1 MTRAHASCM
10 CLSQEPR
17 WKVCVG
23 PQFQA
28 VTGDQES
35 GIGWAHSTNWL
46 LLPFL
51 AWPSVESSE
60 WVNQWS
66 WLLSAAPS
74 ASFTYRA
81 GSSPGQQII
90 YQYWWRER
98 AGLRAKWLA
107 SVAGQLDNKG
117 EHRCTCLPAPASP
130 LPGSWPPQLT
140 MTASG
145 QTARWGS
152 PLPRHRIWELK
163 DRGKTVPQN
172 WEIRNDHRQRTRGET
187 GHHKTEEAI
196 WQWGENCH
204 CQFSLTP
211 WAFLMGSRKSV
222 SGSRKC
228 LQGTGNS
235 LVMAWWLGMRE
246 GCSWARGDLACF

>member
-1 MTRAHASCM
+1 MVRAALSCSLSFLHLQSWFFTRTANHLPILMEREGGA
-10 CLSQEPR
+10 QE
-17 WKVCVG
+17 KEG
-23 PQFQA
+23 
-28 VTGDQES
+28 
-35 GIGWAHSTNWL
+35 
-46 LLPFL
+46 
-51 AWPSVESSE
+51 
-60 WVNQWS
+60 
-66 WLLSAAPS
+66 
-74 ASFTYRA
+74 
-81 GSSPGQQII
+81 
-90 YQYWWRER
+90 
-98 AGLRAKWLA
+98 RAKWLS
-107 SVAGQLDNKG
+107 SVAGQRDNKG

-130 LPGSWPPQLT
+130 LPGSWPPPPRQLT

-163 DRGKTVPQN
+163 DRGKTIPQN

-235 LVMAWWLGMRE
+235 LVMAWWLGMRWKAAAE
-246 GCSWARGDLACF
+246 LGEILPVFNPRRWDVETALFPSPSPLAVEPFNSQETQRWRECGGKKKTQIEIGF